1 MHDNNLNGESNQ
13 YNCITVYT
21 RKSPIY
27 LGRHVWALQ
36 QGSKGCEVRMDMLTV
51 QFSTYSNFQISRLG
65 RTVNS
70 PVGTDRQMGP
80 YAIYKE
86 LIKC

>member
-1 MHDNNLNGESNQ
+1 
-13 YNCITVYT
+13 
-21 RKSPIY
+21 
-27 LGRHVWALQ
+27 
-36 QGSKGCEVRMDMLTV
+36 MDMLTV